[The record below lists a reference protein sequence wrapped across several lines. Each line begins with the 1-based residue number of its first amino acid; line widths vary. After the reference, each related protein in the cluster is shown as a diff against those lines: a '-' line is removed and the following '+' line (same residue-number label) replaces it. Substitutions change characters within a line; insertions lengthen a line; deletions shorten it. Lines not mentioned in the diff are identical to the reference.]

1 MEPRHS
7 PAGHAVFVVVVALV
21 VASLLDAQGLKR
33 TAEQQPFGWKRTVG
47 VAVTAPLAWV
57 SESLRLDRPRER
69 LDVALGK
76 DPPGAVRERTGGGDP
91 VAPVAASAATSP
103 PTPVPPRVPTAAL
116 PLRLWIIGDSMA
128 QVFGQSLVNASVD
141 SGVVAATL
149 DYRISTGLARPD
161 YFDWPA
167 EVADRLP
174 TLDPE
179 VVVAMFGANDAQG
192 LILDG
197 SAVPYGTPAW
207 RTEYARRVGA
217 LMDRLTVGGR
227 PVLWVSQPPMR
238 SGSFSEK
245 MRDLD
250 VIYRREAARRP
261 AVTFVDSTPVLGDD
275 DGGWTPYLPGSGGRT
290 LARQADGIH
299 LSRAG
304 GDRLADVVLARIR
317 ALWEPGP
324 ERPGGTAARSGQHG
338 SGGEPRVGTRR

>member
-1 MEPRHS
+1 MDPRRS
-7 PAGHAVFVVVVALV
+7 PAGHAVFVVVAALL
-21 VASLLDAQGLKR
+21 VASLLDAQGLRR

-47 VAVTAPLAWV
+47 VAVTKPLAWL
-57 SESLRLDRPRER
+57 SSSLRLDRPRER
-69 LDVALGK
+69 LDLALGK
-76 DPPGAVRERTGGGDP
+76 DPPRGTGGDR
-91 VAPVAASAATSP
+91 ASEAAAQTAAAASP
-103 PTPVPPRVPTAAL
+103 PTTVPPRVPTAAT

-149 DYRISTGLARPD
+149 DYRISTGLTRPD

-179 VVVAMFGANDAQG
+179 IVVAMFGANDAQG

-197 SAVPYGTPAW
+197 AAVPYGTPGW

-217 LMDRLTVGGR
+217 LMDQLTAGGR

-238 SGSFSEK
+238 SASFSEK

-250 VIYRREAARRP
+250 EIYRHEARRRP

-275 DGGWTPYLPGSGGRT
+275 AGAWTPYLPGSNGHT

-304 GDRLADVVLARIR
+304 GDRLADVVLGRIR
-317 ALWEPGP
+317 ATWEDESP
-324 ERPGGTAARSGQHG
+324 
-338 SGGEPRVGTRR
+338 GEPRVGTRR

>member
-7 PAGHAVFVVVVALV
+7 PAGRAVFVVVAALV

-33 TAEQQPFGWKRTVG
+33 TAEQQPFGWQRTVG
-47 VAVTAPLAWV
+47 VAVTKPLAWV
-57 SESLRLDRPRER
+57 SSSLRLDRPRER

-76 DPPGAVRERTGGGDP
+76 DPPGVARRGHEGGDDDVEP
-91 VAPVAASAATSP
+91 VSHTAASATTSP
-103 PTPVPPRVPTAAL
+103 PTTVPPRVPSPAA

-149 DYRISTGLARPD
+149 DYRISTGLTRPD

-192 LILDG
+192 LIRAG
-197 SAVPYGTPAW
+197 SAVPYGSREW
-207 RTEYARRVGA
+207 RAEYARRVGA
-217 LMDRLTVGGR
+217 LMDQLTAGGR

-238 SGSFSEK
+238 NRSFSDK

-250 VIYRREAARRP
+250 AIYRREARRRP
-261 AVTFVDSTPVLGDD
+261 AVTFVDSTPVLGDET
-275 DGGWTPYLPGSGGRT
+275 GGWTPYLPGSGGRT

-317 ALWEPGP
+317 SSWED
-324 ERPGGTAARSGQHG
+324 G

>member
-7 PAGHAVFVVVVALV
+7 PAGHAVFVVVVALLV
-21 VASLLDAQGLKR
+21 TSLLDAQGLKQ

-47 VAVTAPLAWV
+47 VAVTKPLAWV
-57 SESLRLDRPRER
+57 SSSLRLDRPRER

-76 DPPGAVRERTGGGDP
+76 DPPGDGDGGGSAGVET
-91 VAPVAASAATSP
+91 VAQTAASASTSP
-103 PTPVPPRVPTAAL
+103 PTTRPPRVPTAAV

-128 QVFGQSLVNASVD
+128 QVFGQSLVNASLD

-149 DYRISTGLARPD
+149 DYRISTGLTRPD

-197 SAVPYGTPAW
+197 SAVAYGSPEW
-207 RTEYARRVGA
+207 RTEYATRVGA
-217 LMDRLTVGGR
+217 LMDQLTAGGR

-238 SGSFSEK
+238 SASFSQK

-250 VIYRREAARRP
+250 AIYRHEAGRRP

-275 DGGWTPYLPGSGGRT
+275 DGGWTPYLPGSGGQT

-317 ALWEPGP
+317 SLWDGLGREPG
-324 ERPGGTAARSGQHG
+324 
-338 SGGEPRVGTRR
+338 VGTRR

>member
-7 PAGHAVFVVVVALV
+7 PAGHAVFVVVVALL
-21 VASLLDAQGLKR
+21 VASLLDAQGLKQ
-33 TAEQQPFGWKRTVG
+33 TAEQQPFGWKRTLG
-47 VAVTAPLAWV
+47 VAVTKPLAWV
-57 SESLRLDRPRER
+57 SSSLRLDRPRQR

-76 DPPGAVRERTGGGDP
+76 DPPGGTGEDRVVEP
-91 VAPVAASAATSP
+91 TADTAASASTSP
-103 PTPVPPRVPTAAL
+103 PTTRPTRVPTAAV
-116 PLRLWIIGDSMA
+116 PLRVWIIGDSMA

-149 DYRISTGLARPD
+149 DYRISTGLTRPD

-197 SAVPYGTPAW
+197 SAVPYGTPEW
-207 RTEYARRVGA
+207 RTEYAARVGA
-217 LMDRLTVGGR
+217 LMDQLTAGGR

-238 SGSFSEK
+238 SASFSGK

-250 VIYRREAARRP
+250 AIYRREASRRP

-275 DGGWTPYLPGSGGRT
+275 DGGWTPYLPGSGGQT

-304 GDRLADVVLARIR
+304 GDRLAGVVLARIR
-317 ALWEPGP
+317 ALWDGSSREPG
-324 ERPGGTAARSGQHG
+324 
-338 SGGEPRVGTRR
+338 VGTRR

>member
-1 MEPRHS
+1 MEPRHA

-21 VASLLDAQGLKR
+21 VASLLDAQGLKQ

-47 VAVTAPLAWV
+47 VAVTKPLAWV
-57 SESLRLDRPRER
+57 AESLRLDRPRER

-76 DPPGAVRERTGGGDP
+76 DPPGGTGGDRVVEP
-91 VAPVAASAATSP
+91 VATAARASTSP
-103 PTPVPPRVPTAAL
+103 PTTAPPRRPTAAV

-149 DYRISTGLARPD
+149 DYRISTGLTRPD

-197 SAVPYGTPAW
+197 SAVPYGTPEW
-207 RTEYARRVGA
+207 RTEYAMRVGA
-217 LMDRLTVGGR
+217 LMDQLTAGGR

-238 SGSFSEK
+238 SESFSQK

-250 VIYRREAARRP
+250 AIYRHEASRRP
-261 AVTFVDSTPVLGDD
+261 AVTFVDSTPVLGDEA
-275 DGGWTPYLPGSGGRT
+275 GAWTPYLPGSNGRT

-317 ALWEPGP
+317 ASWED
-324 ERPGGTAARSGQHG
+324 E

>member
-21 VASLLDAQGLKR
+21 VASLLDAQGLKQ
-33 TAEQQPFGWKRTVG
+33 TAEQQPFGWKRTAG
-47 VAVTAPLAWV
+47 VAVTRPLAWV
-57 SESLRLDRPRER
+57 SQSLRLDRPRER

-76 DPPGAVRERTGGGDP
+76 DPPGVAGDGTGADGPGEQ
-91 VAPVAASAATSP
+91 AAASASMSP
-103 PTPVPPRVPTAAL
+103 PTTVRPRVPTAAV

-128 QVFGQSLVNASVD
+128 QVFGESLVNASVD

-149 DYRISTGLARPD
+149 DYRISTGLTRPD

-167 EVADRLP
+167 EVADRIP

-179 VVVAMFGANDAQG
+179 IVVAMFGANDAQG

-197 SAVPYGTPAW
+197 SAVPYGSPEW

-217 LMDRLTVGGR
+217 LMDQLTAGGR
-227 PVLWVSQPPMR
+227 PVLWVGQPPMR
-238 SGSFSEK
+238 SGSFSDK

-250 VIYRREAARRP
+250 AIYRREANRRP
-261 AVTFVDSTPVLGDD
+261 AVTFVDATPVLGDHN
-275 DGGWTPYLPGSGGRT
+275 GGWTPYLPGSGGRT

-317 ALWEPGP
+317 AHWED
-324 ERPGGTAARSGQHG
+324 G
-338 SGGEPRVGTRR
+338 SPGEPRVGTRR

>member
-21 VASLLDAQGLKR
+21 VASLLDAQGLKQ

-47 VAVTAPLAWV
+47 VAATKPLAWI
-57 SESLRLDRPRER
+57 SSSLRLDRPRQR

-76 DPPGAVRERTGGGDP
+76 DPPGAARRGGASGVEP
-91 VAPVAASAATSP
+91 VARTAASASASP
-103 PTPVPPRVPTAAL
+103 PTTVPPRVPTAAV

-149 DYRISTGLARPD
+149 DYRISTGLTRPD

-207 RTEYARRVGA
+207 RAEYGRRVGA
-217 LMDRLTVGGR
+217 LMDQLTAGGR

-238 SGSFSEK
+238 SASFSQK
-245 MRDLD
+245 MRELD
-250 VIYRREAARRP
+250 AIYRREASRRP

-275 DGGWTPYLPGSGGRT
+275 AGEWTPYLPGSNGQT

-317 ALWEPGP
+317 ASWED
-324 ERPGGTAARSGQHG
+324 ESR
-338 SGGEPRVGTRR
+338 GEPRVGTRR